1 MANTVKVRR
10 SATPS
15 AIPTVGQLALG
26 EIAVNTYDGKMF
38 IKKDVSGA
46 QTIVEVTAASNGTA
60 GGVTSVTG
68 TAPVV
73 SSGGTTPAISM
84 AAATTSVSGYLTSTD
99 WNTFNGKQAAG
110 SYVTVG
116 GALGT
121 PSSGT
126 LTNCTFP
133 TLNQN
138 TTGSSGSCTGNAAT
152 ATSSSIA
159 GGVVWENSLTIS
171 ANYTMSSGKSG
182 KSAGPIT
189 VNSGITVTIPSGSK
203 WVIL

>member
-1 MANTVKVRR
+1 MALITTPAYISTSTQLSDGVVAATKLANTAVTA
-10 SATPS
+10 SSYTNTNL
-15 AIPTVGQLALG
+15 TV
-26 EIAVNTYDGKMF
+26 D
-38 IKKDVSGA
+38 A
-46 QTIVEVTAASNGTA
+46 QGRITAASNGTA